1 MNPNDALSPIVMHEI
16 IAMAQNHRIRKV
28 ILFGSRARGSH
39 HERSDIDLAVYG
51 SDVAGFYTDLNENAW
66 TLLTFD
72 VVDLNKNISEALQQ
86 EIHRDG
92 MVIYEEN

>member
-1 MNPNDALSPIVMHEI
+1 MSQHIPPRLFREI

-28 ILFGSRARGSH
+28 ILFGSRARGTH

-51 SDVAGFYTDLNENAW
+51 DDAAGFYTDLNENAW

-92 MVIYEEN
+92 IVIYEEN